1 MKINGNKHRQMCN
14 CDKFKVYIAQSK
26 YGGRGVFANQCFR
39 KNEIIEI
46 SPYIETPR
54 ETVQGTFIDY
64 VFEKDED
71 TFILCFGNISMINHN
86 DDYNVELTIDEDN
99 VILVAT
105 KDIEKDEELLI
116 SYGEQYWNARSI
128 EKIV

>member
-1 MKINGNKHRQMCN
+1 MAIN
-14 CDKFKVYIAQSK
+14 IAKCVIVINSK
-26 YGGRGVFANQCFR
+26 CILHNQNIGGRGVFANQCFR